1 MSFELTGKLIEK
13 FEVTQISDTFKKRE
27 FVVERTENTSSGM
40 EFTDQIKF
48 QLTQDRCGIIDSI
61 DIHDE
66 IRVSFNIRG
75 RRWVKD
81 DRVSYFTNLEA
92 WKIEKIAGTSE
103 GLPPPSAPL
112 SEEDVPPSDES
123 DDLPF

>member
-13 FEVTQISDTFKKRE
+13 FEITQISDTFRKRE
-27 FVVERTENTSSGM
+27 FVIERIETTSGGM

-48 QLTQDRCGIIDSI
+48 QLTQDRCALIDSI
-61 DIHDE
+61 GINDE
-66 IRVSFNIRG
+66 IRVSFNVRG

-81 DRVSYFTNLEA
+81 DKVSYFTNLEA

-103 GLPPPSAPL
+103 ELPPPSAPL
-112 SEEDVPPSDES
+112 REEDVPPFDES

>member
-13 FEVTQISDTFKKRE
+13 FEITQISDTFKKRE
-27 FVVERTENTSSGM
+27 FVIERVENTSGGM
-40 EFTDQIKF
+40 EFIDQIKF
-48 QLTQDRCGIIDSI
+48 QLTQDRCGIIDSMDI
-61 DIHDE
+61 DDE

-75 RRWVKD
+75 RKWEKD

-92 WKIEKIAGTSE
+92 WKIEKIAGTSD
-103 GLPPPSAPL
+103 GLPPPSPPVN
-112 SEEDVPPSDES
+112 EEDVPPLDES